1 MCVNWN
7 VGTHLTWTGP
17 NSTARLFSTKEPLKA
32 CRDDVSPSRI
42 CPMRFDIKNIV
53 FTTFLTVISLTL
65 ISGPVTANTIEH
77 DKNLEPVTDFLSF
90 AAAADPQFN
99 KRINHPI
106 VAFQNDIA
114 GFLLNKLY
122 NDKNYKGLIIAGD
135 LTERTYKW
143 EILKLYN
150 SLLADEEN
158 TLSPILEHSKELD
171 RLYEGLGNHDM
182 MKGTCCGG
190 EGVGENC
197 ICEGNLTNIIGRDD
211 RQDQTGSQPP
221 HYSWEWNGIR
231 FIQLN
236 LLPADEPETV
246 WNGASRDPQDALQFL
261 KDELEDAGP
270 DKNVIVVHHYGM
282 DRFSNKWWSSETK
295 NAYAKAIK
303 DYRVVAMI
311 TGHLHWTRR
320 ASFMQQCWNGLT
332 AVTVGSIRLGFHL
345 DFKIVDDHLTVSRMR
360 NGSERWSD
368 SYSIAQGNTQF
379 CGDNT

>member
-1 MCVNWN
+1 
-7 VGTHLTWTGP
+7 
-17 NSTARLFSTKEPLKA
+17 
-32 CRDDVSPSRI
+32 
-42 CPMRFDIKNIV
+42 MRFDIKNIV

-197 ICEGNLTNIIGRDD
+197 ICEGNLTNIISRDD

>member
-1 MCVNWN
+1 
-7 VGTHLTWTGP
+7 
-17 NSTARLFSTKEPLKA
+17 
-32 CRDDVSPSRI
+32 
-42 CPMRFDIKNIV
+42 MRFDIKKIV

-282 DRFSNKWWSSETK
+282 DRFSNKWWSTETK
-295 NAYAKAIK
+295 NAYAEAIK

>member
-1 MCVNWN
+1 MSTYLQNSMLE
-7 VGTHLTWTGP
+7 LTQLDKVKTS
-17 NSTARLFSTKEPLKA
+17 NSV
-32 CRDDVSPSRI
+32 CWVDVSPRRI
-42 CPMRFDIKNIV
+42 FSMRFNIKKISI
-53 FTTFLTVISLTL
+53 TTFFSVISLL
-65 ISGPVTANTIEH
+65 VISGAVTASTKKSDNSP
-77 DKNLEPVTDFLSF
+77 EPVTDYLSF

-114 GFLLNKLY
+114 GFLLGKLY
-122 NDKNYKGLIIAGD
+122 NDETYKGLIIAGD

-150 SLLADEEN
+150 SLLANEEN
-158 TLSPILEHSKELD
+158 NLSPILEHSKELD

-190 EGVGENC
+190 AGVGENC
-197 ICEGNLTNIIGRDD
+197 ICEGNLTNIIGRGD

-246 WNGASRDPQDALQFL
+246 WNGASRDPQDALKFL

-282 DRFSNKWWSSETK
+282 DRFSNKWWSTETK
-295 NAYAKAIK
+295 NAYAEAIK

-320 ASFMQQCWNGLT
+320 ASFMQQCWNGVT

-345 DFKIVDDHLTVSRMR
+345 DFKIVDDHLTVTRLR
-360 NGSERWSD
+360 NGSQRWSD
-368 SYSIAQGNTQF
+368 SYSIAQGDTRF
-379 CGDNT
+379 CGNNT